1 MEDNVVDASKLDEIS
16 WTIVAKRRSS
26 CKEKKLTDEE
36 LFTVWRAFNKINLN
50 NDACV
55 IDIEEAVIF
64 LEEFMKSMGTPWTR
78 GPLDDFVDG
87 KIKLTFWEFIECL
100 ESKYIITAPKRS
112 VFFNQYKALNMILNT
127 EYQMIWA
134 IPF

>member
-1 MEDNVVDASKLDEIS
+1 MEDNSVESSKLDEIS

-36 LFTVWRAFNKINLN
+36 LFTVWQAFNKIILN
-50 NDACV
+50 DDTCQ
-55 IDIEEAVIF
+55 IDIEEAAIF

-78 GPLDDFVDG
+78 GPLDDYVDG
-87 KIKLTFWEFIECL
+87 KIKLTFWKFIECL

-112 VFFNQYKALNMILNT
+112 AYFL
-127 EYQMIWA
+127 
-134 IPF
+134 